1 MFCYRKTAFS
11 RYTDPPICIINWV
24 MLILLSKMSK
34 KVYKI
39 QEFRNDWA
47 TSESLFAGR
56 VSQGSL

>member
-39 QEFRNDWA
+39 QEFRND
-47 TSESLFAGR
+47 
-56 VSQGSL
+56 